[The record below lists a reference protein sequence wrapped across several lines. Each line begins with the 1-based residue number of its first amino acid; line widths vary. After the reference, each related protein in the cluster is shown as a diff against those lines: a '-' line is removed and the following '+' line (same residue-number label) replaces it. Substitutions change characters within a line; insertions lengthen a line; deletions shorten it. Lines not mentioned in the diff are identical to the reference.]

1 MFAVLQTGGKQYKVE
16 KDQILFVE
24 KLDTTTGDILQF
36 NQILLVSSSKIHIG
50 NPLVAGATVK
60 AEVVDQIKDKK
71 VISFVKRRRKH
82 SSKRTKGHRQNKTI
96 IKITE
101 ILENSTEKVNFEKKL
116 DDNTY
121 VLKEK
126 SKKGSKQDIS
136 KKNKIDKSD
145 AKIKVQSE
153 NNKASKIVKK
163 SVEKKV
169 VNKSKET
176 SNISKKTIEKK
187 VTKSSKDKS

>member
-136 KKNKIDKSD
+136 KKNKIDKSE

-176 SNISKKTIEKK
+176 SNIPKKTIEKK

>member
-176 SNISKKTIEKK
+176 SNIPKKTIEKK

>member
-24 KLDTTTGDILQF
+24 KLDTSPGDIIQF
-36 NQILLVSSSKIHIG
+36 NQILLVSSKKIHIG
-50 NPLVAGATVK
+50 NPLVVGAIVK

-101 ILENSTEKVNFEKKL
+101 ILENSNEKLKVEKKL
-116 DDNTY
+116 DDNTF
-121 VLKEK
+121 VLEKK
-126 SKKGSKQDIS
+126 SKKSATADKTNNKIVNKDLSKIKPQNE
-136 KKNKIDKSD
+136 KNKDK
-145 AKIKVQSE
+145 
-153 NNKASKIVKK
+153 KIVKK
-163 SVEKKV
+163 AA
-169 VNKSKET
+169 
-176 SNISKKTIEKK
+176 EKK
-187 VTKSSKDKS
+187 VTKNSKSTTNTIKTKDKKASKNKTET